1 MSPNIIT
8 TNCDLGSVQ
17 LEGCKFKP
25 ELVTF
30 AGLDTFVEG
39 TVLARQDVSLTL
51 TAGSVQGGTGTG
63 TVTVLSIPNS
73 TVVPMVGDWRLE
85 LTEAISNGGI
95 FRLLDPNGM
104 IVATDIRMTAGSGA
118 ATVVEVAGMLF
129 TITDA
134 TDFIVG
140 NYFLIT
146 VAAGSGKMVPYSRTG
161 AGGAQ
166 FPKAILAHTVSR
178 ADAGDVPA
186 RVIVSGPVV
195 KERLVIDAV
204 GTPGSITDAELDM
217 LRSYGIIAQSVSQL
231 ARIDN
236 PQ

>member
-1 MSPNIIT
+1 MSNIT
-8 TNCDLGSVQ
+8 TTNNDCGSVQ
-17 LEGCKFKP
+17 LEGCDFKP
-25 ELVTF
+25 EIVTF

-39 TVLARQDVSLTL
+39 TVLARQNVAVTL
-51 TAGSVQGGTGTG
+51 TAGAVQGGTGTG
-63 TVTVLSIPNS
+63 TLTVLSIPNS
-73 TVVPMVGDWRLE
+73 TVVPIVGDWKLE
-85 LTEAISNGGI
+85 VVEAVSHGGI
-95 FRLLDPNGM
+95 FKLLDPNNM
-104 IVATDIRMTAGSGA
+104 IVATDIRMTAGSGGT
-118 ATVVEVAGMLF
+118 TVVEVAGMLF

-166 FPKAILAHTVSR
+166 FPRAVLSHTISKSG
-178 ADAGDVPA
+178 AGDEPA
-186 RVIVSGPVV
+186 SVIVSGPVV

-217 LRSYGIIAQSVSQL
+217 LRSYGIVAKSVSQL
-231 ARIDN
+231 GRIDN